1 MPCPRNWHKT
11 RLDPLLYTTLQCK
24 SNAPMDRNH
33 SPLDVQIRPLSSPQ
47 ELAQGVAIQREIWGE
62 QFTEVVPSAILMIC
76 QRVGGI
82 AAGAF
87 DREGR
92 MLGFV
97 FGLTG
102 VKDGRLV
109 HWSHMLAVRPQARG
123 AGLGK
128 RLKLYQR
135 ETLLSLG
142 VEEVRWTYDPL
153 VAQNAHLNLNLL
165 GVEVESYVPDMYGS
179 NTGSPLHSGLGT
191 DRFVVLW
198 KIADPR
204 VERVISQGPEAIPGF
219 DDVPVVNTAT
229 DAKGNLVPVEQDLP
243 LETMVRVEVPEDIQR
258 VRLRSHEEALHWRRS
273 TRRAFLWYQDR
284 KYRVLGFRRDPE
296 TRRCF
301 YALSKEA

>member
-1 MPCPRNWHKT
+1 MEQNG
-11 RLDPLLYTTLQCK
+11 
-24 SNAPMDRNH
+24 SAPEIA
-33 SPLDVQIRPLSSPQ
+33 IRPLSSPQ
-47 ELAQGVAIQREIWGE
+47 ELAQGVALQREIWGE

-82 AAGAF
+82 AGGAF

-123 AGLGK
+123 AGLGR

-135 ETLLSLG
+135 EQLLSLG

-165 GVEVESYVPDMYGS
+165 GAEVESYVPDMYGS

-191 DRFVVLW
+191 DRFIVLW
-198 KIADPR
+198 KIADSR
-204 VERVISQGPEAIPGF
+204 VERVISQGPEPIPSF
-219 DDVPVVNTAT
+219 ENAPVVNVET
-229 DAKGNLVPVEQDLP
+229 DPRGTSLPAEKDLP
-243 LETMVRVEVPEDIQR
+243 SEAMVRVEVPEDIQQ
-258 VRLRSHEEALHWRRS
+258 VRLRSHEEALQWRRV
-273 TRRAFLWYQDR
+273 TRRAFLWYQER
-284 KYRVLGFRRDPE
+284 GYRVRGFRRDPE
-296 TRRCF
+296 THRCF
-301 YALSKEA
+301 YALAKEG

>member
-1 MPCPRNWHKT
+1 MDRD
-11 RLDPLLYTTLQCK
+11 DPLLEIE
-24 SNAPMDRNH
+24 
-33 SPLDVQIRPLSSPQ
+33 IRPLKSPE
-47 ELAQGVAIQREIWGE
+47 ELAQGVELQRETWGE

-87 DREGR
+87 DAQGR
-92 MLGFV
+92 MLGLV

-109 HWSHMLAVRPQARG
+109 HWSHMLAVRPEARG
-123 AGLGK
+123 LSLGK

-135 ETLLSLG
+135 EQLLSLG

-198 KIADPR
+198 RIADPR
-204 VERVISQGPEAIPGF
+204 VGQVISQGPEPIPGF
-219 DDVPVVNTAT
+219 EKAPVVNSET
-229 DAKGNLVPVEQDLP
+229 DSQIAASPVEKDLP
-243 LETMVRVEVPEDIQR
+243 LEAMVRVEVPEDIHR
-258 VRLRSHEEALHWRRS
+258 VRLRSHEEALKWRRS
-273 TRRAFLWYQDR
+273 TRRAFLWYQQQG
-284 KYRVLGFRRDPE
+284 YRVRGFRRDPE

-301 YALSKEA
+301 YALAREA

>member
-1 MPCPRNWHKT
+1 
-11 RLDPLLYTTLQCK
+11 
-24 SNAPMDRNH
+24 MDQNDA
-33 SPLDVQIRPLSSPQ
+33 LADIEIRPLTSLE
-47 ELAQGVAIQREIWGE
+47 ELAQGVAIQRETWGS

-87 DREGR
+87 DRQGR

-109 HWSHMLAVRPQARG
+109 HWSHMLAVHPQARG
-123 AGLGK
+123 AGLGR

-135 ETLLSLG
+135 EKLLSLG

-198 KIADPR
+198 KITDPR
-204 VERVISQGPEAIPGF
+204 VERVISQGPETIPGF
-219 DDVPVVNTAT
+219 ESALVVNVAT
-229 DAKGNLVPVEQDLP
+229 DSKGLPLPAQKEFP
-243 LETMVRVEVPEDIQR
+243 LETMVRIEVPEDIQR
-258 VRLRSHEEALHWRRS
+258 VRQRSPEEALEWRRS
-273 TRRAFLWYQDR
+273 TRRAFLWYQER
-284 KYRVLGFRRDPE
+284 GYRVRGFRRDPR
-296 TRRCF
+296 TGRCF
-301 YALSKEA
+301 YAVARDP